1 MTVNRE
7 LDDLTLMIDSI
18 YLNNKAPTAPVASAF
33 NEDQSHFEPKT
44 PEKGSKKTR
53 EQLEDEY
60 KMTPSYLPK
69 THVPVEQREDP
80 QIRLRYLNQRHT
92 VANPFDRDRYI

>member
-18 YLNNKAPTAPVASAF
+18 YLNNRAPTAPVAYAF
-33 NEDQSHFEPKT
+33 NAEQSQCEPKT
-44 PEKGSKKTR
+44 PEKVTRKTQD
-53 EQLEDEY
+53 QLEDDY

-69 THVPVEQREDP
+69 THVPVE
-80 QIRLRYLNQRHT
+80 
-92 VANPFDRDRYI
+92 